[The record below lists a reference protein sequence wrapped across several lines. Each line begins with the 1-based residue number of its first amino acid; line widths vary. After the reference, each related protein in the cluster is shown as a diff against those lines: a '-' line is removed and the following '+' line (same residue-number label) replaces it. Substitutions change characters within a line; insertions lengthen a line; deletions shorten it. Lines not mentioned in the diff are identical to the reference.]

1 MGDWASVYPSCSPSF
16 RQGRDLDRFVR
27 EASAQF
33 QRDGYT
39 ADGFEARNIQP
50 SIRAPD
56 RIRVRW
62 DAYQDGAFVRTLE
75 VGQVYVFTLGRWFDE
90 GAWCR

>member
-16 RQGRDLDRFVR
+16 RQARDLDRFVR

-39 ADGFEARNIQP
+39 AGGFEARNIQP